1 LEFFFSFPNQ
11 IYLINYILEDQFLM
25 NFSFSLDLF
34 FSNKISMIQK
44 YQDPLSMNFLLFF
57 QTQTNFEN
65 LIKLINSDFFKDVKQ
80 LIFMLSNFV
89 LGRE

>member
-1 LEFFFSFPNQ
+1 
-11 IYLINYILEDQFLM
+11 M

>member
-1 LEFFFSFPNQ
+1 
-11 IYLINYILEDQFLM
+11 
-25 NFSFSLDLF
+25 
-34 FSNKISMIQK
+34 MIQK